1 MKMNF
6 YLSALDDMVK
16 TDLDNPSIGL
26 ILCRDENKLVAEYA
40 LKDMKKPIGV
50 TEYKLFDDL
59 PKELRDTM
67 PSVED
72 IETRVMKKYECD

>member
-1 MKMNF
+1 MAIDLKTGKFTPEMAGKMNF

-40 LKDMKKPIGV
+40 LKDMTSP
-50 TEYKLFDDL
+50 
-59 PKELRDTM
+59 
-67 PSVED
+67 
-72 IETRVMKKYECD
+72 